1 MHRAQYFLKAIALSI
16 RIKSAP
22 SMIVSCFGVLAAFL
36 PMLISLCLAS
46 FTDKV
51 QLLHLN
57 LIPINKVLAT
67 FAVLVVLY
75 VGQVVFS
82 LLQNYYLKEDKARI
96 KGYIKERIMRLGAS
110 VSYKYIENANDF
122 RENVDFVKQYAAE
135 KTVGSVSLIFGCV
148 ISAISFV
155 SMVIVLSSVNIWIV
169 VIVIC
174 TCIPA
179 VILSLLQK
187 DETFRERT
195 KWIKEGR
202 LTIHYSD
209 ICRQIEPIKEIRF
222 WGLYPYIK
230 NKWKDL
236 SAVYITK
243 KKAVIFK
250 HVFYNGMADIL
261 CNGIYV
267 AVVLM
272 VAKEI
277 YRNPEKGLG
286 TFMLVITATGQLQ
299 KITMDLLVN
308 FIGAFSDI
316 NYIQKFFEL
325 LEMTDESKHEA
336 EERLDFVDIQF
347 ENVYFTY
354 PNSTVKALDG
364 ISVNI
369 KQGEKVAVVGL
380 NGSGKSTFINLL
392 CGLYKPDSGF
402 AKINGVEITENLSKV
417 RRSISVIFQ
426 NFCQYQDTI
435 RNNIIISTS
444 DKRDD
449 DVELS
454 ELAKKTGAY
463 EIIQKQK
470 EGLNEVVGV
479 FSDCGNNLSGGEWQK
494 IAITRALY
502 RNDVPVFILDEPTS
516 ALDPV
521 SEAEIYRNFR
531 ELTGNKTTILISHRL
546 GITSM
551 VDRILVFANGRIVE
565 DGSHDEL
572 MGRNGLY
579 ARMYHS
585 QARWYLE

>member
-1 MHRAQYFLKAIALSI
+1 MHRTQYFFKAIALSI
-16 RIKSAP
+16 RIKST
-22 SMIVSCFGVLAAFL
+22 SSLIVSCFGVLAAFL
-36 PMLISLCLAS
+36 PMFISLCLAS

-51 QLLHLN
+51 QLLHRN
-57 LIPINKVLAT
+57 LIPIHNVLAT
-67 FAVLVVLY
+67 FAVLAFLY

-82 LLQNYYLKEDKARI
+82 LLQNYYLAEDMARI
-96 KGYIKERIMRLGAS
+96 KRYIKERIMCLGAS

-122 RENVDFVKQYAAE
+122 RESVDFVKQYAAE

-148 ISAISFV
+148 ISIISFV
-155 SMVIVLSSVNIWIV
+155 SMVMVLSSVNVWIV
-169 VIVIC
+169 VILIC

-209 ICRQIEPIKEIRF
+209 ICRQNEPIKEIRF

-236 SAVYITK
+236 SAVYIAR
-243 KKAVIFK
+243 KKAVIYK
-250 HVFYNGMADIL
+250 HVLYNGIADIL
-261 CNGIYV
+261 RNGVYV

-286 TFMLVITATGQLQ
+286 TFMLVITAAGQLQ

-308 FIGAFSDI
+308 SIGAFSDI
-316 NYIQKFFEL
+316 KYMKKFFEL
-325 LEMTDESKHEA
+325 LEVSEESKYEA
-336 EERLDFVDIQF
+336 EERLDYADIQF
-347 ENVYFTY
+347 ENVSFTY

-369 KQGEKVAVVGL
+369 MQGEKIAVVGL

-392 CGLYKPDSGF
+392 CGLYRPDSGY
-402 AKINGVEITENLSKV
+402 AKINGIEITENLAKV

-426 NFCQYQDTI
+426 KFCQYQDTV
-435 RNNIIISTS
+435 RNNIIISALH
-444 DKRDD
+444 KRGD
-449 DVELS
+449 DVELC

-463 EIIQKQK
+463 EVIQGQN
-470 EGLNEVVGV
+470 EALNEVVGI
-479 FSDCGNNLSGGEWQK
+479 FSDYGNNLSGGQWQK

-502 RNDVPVFILDEPTS
+502 RNDVSVFILDEPTS

-521 SEAEIYRNFR
+521 SEAEMYRNFR
-531 ELTGNKTTILISHRL
+531 ELTGDKTTILISHRL

-565 DGSHDEL
+565 DGSHDKL

-579 ARMYHS
+579 ARMYRS